1 MKKSNS
7 ILTAKQLQEKS
18 DSAIVTFK
26 ELIYKLKATNDEA
39 NEVKAANETQIAS
52 LEAENAAIT
61 QMTAKNARVVQNM
74 EKLLEI

>member
-52 LEAENAAIT
+52 LEAENEAIT
-61 QMTAKNARVVQNM
+61 LMTAKNARVVQNM
-74 EKLLEI
+74 EKLLDI

>member
-18 DSAIVTFK
+18 DSAIATFK

-39 NEVKAANETQIAS
+39 NEVKVANETKIAS

-61 QMTAKNARVVQNM
+61 LMTAKNARVVQNM